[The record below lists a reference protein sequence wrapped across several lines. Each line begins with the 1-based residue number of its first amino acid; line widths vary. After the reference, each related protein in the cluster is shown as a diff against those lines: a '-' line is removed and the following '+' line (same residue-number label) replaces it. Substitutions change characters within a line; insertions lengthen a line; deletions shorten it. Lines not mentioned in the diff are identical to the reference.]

1 MTGSGFPGSK
11 RVHRIEDQE
20 SETMNRGDRKKTTAG
35 RTWRRVLLIPAAAAV
50 LWGVSLMVGQ
60 EVLSYEADVQIRYQG
75 DGVPSDVVKKMKD
88 DGRKK
93 AEEVKETKTAAWN
106 VEYRVEVENP
116 SLSSKQEVTCIL
128 VEGDKSLVVK
138 DRLAA
143 GGYGYADDE
152 EGCVISSKTAWKLFG
167 STAVVGQWITVKGE
181 RFIIRGVTADSNA
194 MVILS
199 AGRLKPDFYQNVSF
213 SYDGGG
219 SHMGETEVFMMRYG
233 FPQGEVIVDGS
244 FFGAVVRLSRI
255 LPLLAFVLVFCYCI
269 KQTVKADERKYR
281 LFLKL
286 ARGAAVAVFVF
297 VVVST
302 VRIPEDLIPT
312 KWSDFD
318 FYAQKCEEI
327 KENLLRL
334 DMLPISEWDVKV
346 KRSFAASTLLAVEAA
361 LLILTAGV
369 CKIWIVSDVSVD
381 AAILFK
387 EPETEEKSTGLSHR
401 NGQPDSVQTQEE
413 RHY

>member
-1 MTGSGFPGSK
+1 
-11 RVHRIEDQE
+11 
-20 SETMNRGDRKKTTAG
+20 MNRGDRKKTTAG
-35 RTWRRVLLIPAAAAV
+35 RVWRRVLLIPAAAAV

-255 LPLLAFVLVFCYCI
+255 LPLLAFVLIFCYCI
-269 KQTVKADERKYR
+269 KTVKTDERKYR

-286 ARGAAVAVFVF
+286 AWGAAVAVFVF
-297 VVVST
+297 VVVSM

-369 CKIWIVSDVSVD
+369 CKIWIVSDVSID
-381 AAILFK
+381 TAILFK

-413 RHY
+413 RHN